1 MLPSADDRLAT
12 DSFELHRFH
21 EGILRADTPPQT
33 LPISPARSVL
43 AGELVSK
50 TWNSDTHPDTGHDG
64 SGDAQRHQSA
74 DRAPTTRPTTVG
86 RRGPA
91 GRRRWT
97 DAMTDAQITCGDTY
111 LPVPCERLARER

>member
-1 MLPSADDRLAT
+1 M

-21 EGILRADTPPQT
+21 EGILRADTLPQMPP
-33 LPISPARSVL
+33 IWPARSVL

-50 TWNSDTHPDTGHDG
+50 TWNSDTHPDTRHDG
-64 SGDAQRHQSA
+64 GGDAQRHQSA
-74 DRAPTTRPTTVG
+74 DRDPTTRPTTVG
-86 RRGPA
+86 RRRPV

-97 DAMTDAQITCGDTY
+97 DGTTDAQITCGDTY